1 MDVLPAKSADRI
13 IGESYRHK
21 GKVVIWNGKRMNC
34 EHNRRRS
41 RCKECGGSQIC
52 EHNRIRSSCKECG
65 GSQICEHNRQ
75 RSSCK
80 ECDLHG
86 YIATMLRNRIYS
98 AIINGSGEK
107 AYSSIELL
115 GCTINH
121 CRIHLER
128 QFSEEMSWDNH
139 GEWHIDHR
147 KPCAVFDLTDSDEQ
161 KKCFHY
167 TNLQPMW
174 ADENIAKK
182 DNFNDEDFDWE
193 WNGSQWIG
201 KL

>member
-1 MDVLPAKSADRI
+1 M
-13 IGESYRHK
+13 
-21 GKVVIWNGKRMNC
+21 
-34 EHNRRRS
+34 RS
-41 RCKECGGSQIC
+41 F
-52 EHNRIRSSCKECG
+52 CKECG

-75 RSSCK
+75 RSECK

-86 YIATMLRNRIYS
+86 YIASKLRTRIYS
-98 AIINGSGEK
+98 AIMNGNGQK
-107 AYSSIELL
+107 AYSSVELL

-128 QFSEEMSWDNH
+128 QFSEGMSWNNH

-182 DNFNDEDFDWE
+182 DNFNQEDFDWE
-193 WNGSQWIG
+193 WNGSMFIKIENQ
-201 KL
+201 

>member
-1 MDVLPAKSADRI
+1 M
-13 IGESYRHK
+13 
-21 GKVVIWNGKRMNC
+21 
-34 EHNRRRS
+34 
-41 RCKECGGSQIC
+41 CKECGGSQIC
-52 EHNRIRSSCKECG
+52 EHNRRRSMCKV
-65 GSQICEHNRQ
+65 
-75 RSSCK
+75 
-80 ECDLHG
+80 CDLHG
-86 YIATMLRNRIYS
+86 YITNQLRSRIRK
-98 AIINGSGEK
+98 AIIVGRGKK

-147 KPCAVFDLTDSDEQ
+147 KPCASFDMTDPDEQ

-174 ADENIAKK
+174 ADENISKS
-182 DNFNDEDFDWE
+182 DDFNEEDFDLE
-193 WNGSQWIG
+193 WNGSMWIE